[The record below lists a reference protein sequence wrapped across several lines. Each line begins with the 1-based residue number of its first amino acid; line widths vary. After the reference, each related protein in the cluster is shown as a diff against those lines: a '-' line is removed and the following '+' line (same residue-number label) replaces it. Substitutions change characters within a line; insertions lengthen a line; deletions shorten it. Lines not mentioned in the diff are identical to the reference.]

1 MDPSSLKNYEMI
13 MLNAFLK
20 NLKTN
25 DANTI
30 KEETNISTGPE
41 NQQTVAP
48 KKASNKCSVCNKK
61 VPLATQF
68 KCGCDSNKMFCINH
82 RYPEEHSCTKE
93 KEEVKLVKVEADKLK
108 YRI

>member
-1 MDPSSLKNYEMI
+1 MDPSSFKNYEMI
-13 MLNAFLK
+13 MLNAFFK
-20 NLKTN
+20 NIKTN

-30 KEETNISTGPE
+30 KEEIKNSDGPE
-41 NQQTVAP
+41 NQQTTAP

-93 KEEVKLVKVEADKLK
+93 KEKIKLDKVVADKLQ
-108 YRI
+108 RI